1 MRSRSPSARILEV
14 ACLSRAAWASS
25 RLMPLPSSCTRT
37 NERPPPSISTAT
49 PAAPASSA
57 FSTSS
62 LTTEAGRSTTSPA
75 AILLTRSPGS
85 RWTRIRGRGPRSD
98 PLLPAEEP
106 DEADADPDHEE
117 KRPRVAVAPVQLGH
131 ELEVHA
137 VDPGD
142 DGERCQHG
150 R

>member
-1 MRSRSPSARILEV
+1 
-14 ACLSRAAWASS
+14 S
-25 RLMPLPSSCTRT
+25 RLMPHPSSRTRT

-49 PAAPASSA
+49 AAASASSA

-75 AILLTRSPGS
+75 AILLTRSSVS
-85 RWTRIRGRGPRSD
+85 RWTRIRARGPGSD

-106 DEADADPDHEE
+106 HQADTDPDHEE
-117 KRPRVAVAPVQLGH
+117 EGPGVAVTPVQLGH

-142 DGERCQHG
+142 DGERRQ
-150 R
+150 